1 MRVCCELLVMKQPA
15 DGRQSSRQ
23 TFRIQKIIVVEREER
38 EIKQKKLIII
48 LLKRLL
54 NEA

>member
-38 EIKQKKLIII
+38 DIEQKS
-48 LLKRLL
+48 
-54 NEA
+54 